1 MLPTTSR
8 GVDYPRTLL
17 GISLASTSLQC
28 QTQNFSRTGGYVITF
43 KNWGDIKNFS
53 IFEKKIMTKKS
64 FKLTVEHWDTKITIE
79 KDYSDV
85 TMEELH
91 EMWLS
96 MVKSI
101 VYIKDTIKKY

>member
-43 KNWGDIKNFS
+43 KNWGD
-53 IFEKKIMTKKS
+53 KKILVYLKK
-64 FKLTVEHWDTKITIE
+64 K
-79 KDYSDV
+79 
-85 TMEELH
+85 
-91 EMWLS
+91 
-96 MVKSI
+96 
-101 VYIKDTIKKY
+101 

>member
-43 KNWGDIKNFS
+43 ENWGDIKNS
-53 IFEKKIMTKKS
+53 LYLKK
-64 FKLTVEHWDTKITIE
+64 
-79 KDYSDV
+79 
-85 TMEELH
+85 
-91 EMWLS
+91 
-96 MVKSI
+96 
-101 VYIKDTIKKY
+101 